1 VRNREPRCVSTI
13 RGKPLSSRCMVHPEI
28 APPHAEP
35 GSVIVFAHG
44 AIVNGW
50 EMGVLRRRLAR
61 LGYGVRQFHW
71 QSMLVGL
78 DENVDRLGRF
88 VAETDGATV
97 HVVGHSMGGVLGR
110 LLFEHAPDPR
120 PGRLIAIG
128 SPLVD
133 CWVARRFL
141 RLHGTVGGWC
151 VGRSVR
157 DYMARPVD
165 PVWRG
170 ARDFGVLAGTWP
182 LGVGSLFRDLPAPS
196 DGVVLLEETRLE
208 GITDHVVFRL
218 NHFGMLASRRC
229 VASIARF
236 LATGRFGVWRR

>member
-1 VRNREPRCVSTI
+1 MTDWDIDLPR
-13 RGKPLSSRCMVHPEI
+13 
-28 APPHAEP
+28 AAP
-35 GSVIVFAHG
+35 GSAIVLAHG

-50 EMGVLRRRLAR
+50 EMALLRGRLRR
-61 LGYGVRQFHW
+61 LGYVVRQFHW
-71 QSMLVGL
+71 QSMRVGL
-78 DENVDRLGRF
+78 EENMERF
-88 VAETDGATV
+88 GKFIEETDADTV

-128 SPLVD
+128 SPLID

-141 RLHGTVGGWC
+141 RLHGTIGGWC

-157 DYMARPVD
+157 EYMARPVD

-196 DGVVLLEETRLE
+196 DGVVLLEETRLG
-208 GITDHVVFRL
+208 GITDHATFRL

-229 VASIARF
+229 VASITRF
-236 LATGRFGVWRR
+236 LAVGRFAD